1 MSDDVKIK
9 LNSKGI
15 QELLKSKEITD
26 AVSEVAKTVKNNA
39 GNGYGSNVQAG
50 KRRAVGRVYTATR
63 RAKSDNYKNNTLL
76 KALHM

>member
-1 MSDDVKIK
+1 MNDVRIK

-26 AVSEVAKTVKNNA
+26 AVAEVAKTVKHNA
-39 GNGYGSNVQAG
+39 GNGYGSNVQTG
-50 KRRAVGRVYTATR
+50 KKRAVGRVYTATR